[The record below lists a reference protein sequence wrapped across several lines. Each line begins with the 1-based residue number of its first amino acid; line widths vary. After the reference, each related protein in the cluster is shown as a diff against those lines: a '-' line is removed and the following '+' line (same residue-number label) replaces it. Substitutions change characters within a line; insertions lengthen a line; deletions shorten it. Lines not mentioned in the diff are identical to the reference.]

1 MVSTREILVIGTL
14 AAGAFASWYFAR
26 PAAEAEA
33 QAASFDAARRG
44 YYLKSARILG
54 TGEDGRL
61 LYELQ
66 AREAEQLGAN
76 RVTFK
81 DVHINYSP
89 QSDVPWTV
97 NADTATIF
105 ADEQRVQLEGH
116 VSAISRE
123 GFSGSDT
130 EIRTQ
135 YLDVYPEQFRAETD
149 ERVQIRIGARSLTA
163 TGMLAS
169 LKDNQVKLKSNVR
182 GKFAP

>member
-1 MVSTREILVIGTL
+1 MISPKNLLIFTAL
-14 AAGAFASWYFAR
+14 AGGAIASWYL
-26 PAAEAEA
+26 A
-33 QAASFDAARRG
+33 QSGNTDGDGAPTIDASQRG

-54 TGEDGRL
+54 TGPDGEL

-66 AREAEQLGAN
+66 AEHAEQEDDN
-76 RVTFK
+76 KVSFT
-81 DVHINYSP
+81 DVRLNYSP

-97 NADTATIF
+97 NADSATIY
-105 ADEQRVQLEGH
+105 ADEQIVELKGH
-116 VSAISRE
+116 VTALSSE

-135 YLDVYPEQFRAETD
+135 YLEIDPENFVAETD
-149 ERVQIRIGARSLTA
+149 EPVQVRIGSRSLTA

-169 LKDNQVKLKSNVR
+169 LKENQVQLKSNVS